1 AADWQAAAPAAL
13 AATLLARRSGD
24 RVRDLPEELCRRVG
38 ARLRAT
44 RQPESWVRMVEAVVE
59 LDEADRKR
67 VFGEALPP
75 GLRLAG

>member
-1 AADWQAAAPAAL
+1 
-13 AATLLARRSGD
+13 
-24 RVRDLPEELCRRVG
+24 
-38 ARLRAT
+38 
-44 RQPESWVRMVEAVVE
+44 MVEAVVE